1 MKIVK
6 CYFLILFVLSL
17 NSKAQAQNSTN
28 YGLKIIHD
36 LNELRETIHQDPD
49 NSLVEIRNFV
59 PNVLLDIKYAS
70 KSNVFYTQ
78 FYQSPKAFV
87 RLPVAK
93 ALANV
98 QKELNQIGYGL
109 KIYDGYRPY
118 SVTSQMFEILPD
130 TVYMGLPWTGSKH
143 NRGIALDLTLIHLDT
158 QLELKMPTPYD
169 ALVYASHPEFQK
181 LPLEAIQ
188 NRDLLKAIMIKHGF
202 VVDPVEWWHYNFVS
216 TKIYELLD
224 ISFEELEKLDLLQLT
239 NSGN

>member
-6 CYFLILFVLSL
+6 YCFLLLFVLCL
-17 NSKAQAQNSTN
+17 NSKTLAQNSSN
-28 YGLKIIHD
+28 YGLKIIDD
-36 LNELRETIHQDPD
+36 LNELRETINQDPD
-49 NSLVEIRNFV
+49 KALVEIIDFV

-70 KSNVFYTQ
+70 TANVFYTQ
-78 FYQSPKAFV
+78 LYQSPKAFV

-98 QKELNQIGYGL
+98 QKELNQKGYGL

-143 NRGIALDLTLIHLDT
+143 NRGIALDLTLIHFES
-158 QLELKMPTPYD
+158 QRELKMPTPYD

-188 NRDLLKAIMIKHGF
+188 NRDLLKSIMLKHGF
-202 VVDPVEWWHYNFVS
+202 VVDPVEWWHYNYVS
-216 TKIYELLD
+216 TKTYELLD
-224 ISFEELEKLDLLQLT
+224 ISFEELEKLE
-239 NSGN
+239 